1 MRTGFGGTL
10 GILGFIGCSLA
21 LSLIPASPA
30 NGTKR
35 LGLLAGAAFSQ
46 GTSLGPL
53 INVAFYLYPGAAALL
68 ARRRSYLYLGGI
80 LSSAMSLFITMRF
93 ATWFVGG
100 GAALFQAELYGGLL
114 IFAGYVVFDTQLAIE
129 KAESG
134 RGDVIST
141 ALDLFVDLVA
151 IFVRLLVILM
161 KNAQSKDE
169 ERDRRRP
176 RAGRWARRSEL

>member
-1 MRTGFGGTL
+1 MANLLRSCLRPTAHIPLYKIYT
-10 GILGFIGCSLA
+10 ISN
-21 LSLIPASPA
+21 LSLDSRVLFTALV
-30 NGTKR
+30 G
-35 LGLLAGAAFSQ
+35 AGVVFACFS
-46 GTSLGPL
+46 
-53 INVAFYLYPGAAALL
+53 VAALL